1 MKDELAKLIEA
12 VKDQGVDRGR
22 EEAAGIVGRAKA
34 DAAKIVDDA
43 RSEADRI
50 VADAHKKSGEMKQN
64 LDRQMSLAMRD
75 LILKAKNDLEDLVAL
90 EPVRRR
96 VEGAVSDPEFIK
108 KLIFRIV
115 SDYVKH
121 RVGQEQAQLH
131 IVIPEEMKEQFMKE
145 WLGMVRSDLDVR
157 ATLHAE
163 KRMEGFK
170 LFREGGGGEL
180 IVDTDS
186 MVEVMRPFVSDRF
199 RRILDEQ
206 AKAVE

>member
-22 EEAAGIVGRAKA
+22 EAAAGIVSGAKS
-34 DAAKIVDDA
+34 DAAKIVDEA
-43 RSEADRI
+43 RSEAERI
-50 VADAHKKSGEMKQN
+50 VEEAHKKSAEMMHN

-90 EPVRRR
+90 GPVRRR
-96 VEGAVSDPEFIK
+96 VKDAVSDPEFIK

-115 SDYVKH
+115 SDYAKH
-121 RVGQEQAQLH
+121 RMAQDQKQLH
-131 IVIPEEMKEQFMKE
+131 IVIPEDMKEQFMKE
-145 WLGMVRSDLDVR
+145 WLGMLHSDLDVH

-163 KRMEGFK
+163 KRLNGFK

-180 IVDTDS
+180 IVDADS

-206 AKAVE
+206 AKAVD